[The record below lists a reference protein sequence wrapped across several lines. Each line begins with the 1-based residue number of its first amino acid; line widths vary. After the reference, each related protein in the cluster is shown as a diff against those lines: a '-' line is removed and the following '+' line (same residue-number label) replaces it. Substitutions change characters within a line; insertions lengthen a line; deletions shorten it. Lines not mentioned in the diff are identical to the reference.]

1 MIQKLEIANESR
13 KVRAAD
19 PISFISK
26 EVMVQPRHL
35 PEYFKT
41 IVAITHAYM

>member
-13 KVRAAD
+13 KSEQQ
-19 PISFISK
+19 IQYHFISK
-26 EVMVQPRHL
+26 EVMVQPGHL